1 MMRPIVKAVGLICIL
16 AHDYLI
22 VKMKM
27 LFGYPVA
34 IIYHKLSV
42 DAAPVLTA
50 TGPLFRDVLHS
61 QIQHFEKAV
70 ISGKYRLCLSYFFQ
84 LTVEAFYGIGRI
96 YQLSELLW
104 KLEICAEIWPVF
116 VPGL

>member
-1 MMRPIVKAVGLICIL
+1 MRPIVKAVGLICIL

-27 LFGYPVA
+27 LFWYPVA
-34 IIYHKLSV
+34 VVNDQLSI
-42 DAAPVLTA
+42 DTAPVLTA
-50 TGPLFRDVLHS
+50 TCPLFRDVLHS

-70 ISGKYRLCLSYFFQ
+70 ISRKYGLCLSHFLQ
-84 LTVEAFYGIGRI
+84 LPVEAFYGIDRI

-104 KLEICAEIWPVF
+104 KLEIGAEIRPVLI
-116 VPGL
+116 P

>member
-1 MMRPIVKAVGLICIL
+1 MRPIVKAVGLICIL

-22 VKMKM
+22 VKIKV
-27 LFGYPVA
+27 LFRYPVA
-34 IIYHKLSV
+34 VVDHKLSV

-50 TGPLFRDVLHS
+50 ASPFFRDVLHS
-61 QIQHFEKAV
+61 QIQHLEKTV

>member
-1 MMRPIVKAVGLICIL
+1 MRPIVKAVGLISIL
-16 AHDYLI
+16 A

-27 LFGYPVA
+27 LFGYPVTVVNDQ
-34 IIYHKLSV
+34 LSV
-42 DAAPVLTA
+42 DSTPVLTA
-50 TGPLFRDVLHS
+50 TGPLFRNVLHS

-84 LTVEAFYGIGRI
+84 LTVEAFYGIGCI
-96 YQLSELLW
+96 DQLSELLW
-104 KLEICAEIWPVF
+104 ELEVSAEIWPVF

>member
-27 LFGYPVA
+27 LLGNPVA
-34 IIYHKLSV
+34 VVDYQLSV
-42 DAAPVLTA
+42 DAVPVLSA
-50 TGPLFRDVLHS
+50 TSPLFSYVFHS

-70 ISGKYRLCLSYFFQ
+70 ICRKYGLCLSHF
-84 LTVEAFYGIGRI
+84 LELSVEAFYGIGCI
-96 YQLSELLW
+96 DQLSELLRE
-104 KLEICAEIWPVF
+104 LEISAEIRPVF

>member
-1 MMRPIVKAVGLICIL
+1 MRPIVKAVGLISIL

-27 LFGYPVA
+27 LFGYPVTVVNDQ
-34 IIYHKLSV
+34 LSV
-42 DAAPVLTA
+42 DSTPILTA

-70 ISGKYRLCLSYFFQ
+70 ISGKYRLCLSY
-84 LTVEAFYGIGRI
+84 
-96 YQLSELLW
+96 
-104 KLEICAEIWPVF
+104 
-116 VPGL
+116 

>member
-1 MMRPIVKAVGLICIL
+1 MRPIVKAVGLICIL

-34 IIYHKLSV
+34 VVDYQLSV
-42 DAAPVLTA
+42 DAAPVLSA
-50 TGPLFRDVLHS
+50 TSPFFRDVLHS

-70 ISGKYRLCLSYFFQ
+70 IGREYGLCLSHFLQ
-84 LTVEAFYGIGRI
+84 LTVEAIYGIGSI
-96 YQLSELLW
+96 YQLSELLRE
-104 KLEICAEIWPVF
+104 LEICAEIRPVF
-116 VPGL
+116 IPGL

>member
-1 MMRPIVKAVGLICIL
+1 MRPIVKAVGLISIL

-27 LFGYPVA
+27 LFGYSVTVVNDQ
-34 IIYHKLSV
+34 LGV
-42 DAAPVLTA
+42 DAAPVLSA
-50 TGPLFRDVLHS
+50 TGPLFCDVLHG

-70 ISGKYRLCLSYFFQ
+70 ISRKYGLCLSHFLQ
-84 LTVEAFYGIGRI
+84 LTVEPLYGVGRI
-96 YQLSELLW
+96 DQLSQFLRE
-104 KLEICAEIWPVF
+104 LEICAEIRPVF